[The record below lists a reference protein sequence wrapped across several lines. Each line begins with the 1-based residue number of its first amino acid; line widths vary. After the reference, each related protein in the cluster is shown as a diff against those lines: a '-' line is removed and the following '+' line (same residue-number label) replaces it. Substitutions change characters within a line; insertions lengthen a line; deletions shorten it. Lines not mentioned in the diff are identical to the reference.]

1 MSAVRAAC
9 FALATLVLTGPA
21 LAAAPASAPASAPTP
36 ADREAARSLA
46 KRGFELFQDND
57 YAHAIESFEKA
68 ESKIHAPPH
77 WLYIARSQAKLGKLL
92 AAKATY
98 EQILAEKLPEGSP
111 PPFREAQVSAK
122 SELAEV
128 EVLIPSIELTLTGA
142 GAAHA
147 SVQIDDKPFPA
158 SAFGPGYPADPGLRK
173 LVITVAGHPPIERM
187 VRLKAD
193 GVTERVSIAVDEAP
207 SSGVAPIVVAFTLSG
222 LALGAGGA
230 TLGLFLTRRPP
241 NQALELAS
249 IASFAVG
256 GLGVGAGI
264 VLLSRR
270 PPAPAAAK
278 AAGKAGPQITATVGL
293 GSIGLVGTF

>member
-21 LAAAPASAPASAPTP
+21 LAAAPAPASVPTA

-92 AAKATY
+92 AAKETY
-98 EQILAEKLPEGSP
+98 GKILAEKLAEGSP
-111 PPFREAQVSAK
+111 PPFREAQVSAR

-142 GAAHA
+142 GAPHA
-147 SVQIDDKPFPA
+147 SVQIDGKPFPA
-158 SAFGPGYPADPGLRK
+158 SALGHGYPADPGLRK
-173 LVITVAGHPPIERM
+173 LVVTVAGSSPIERM
-187 VRLKAD
+187 VTLKAD
-193 GVTERVSIAVDEAP
+193 GVTARVSVAVDEEP
-207 SSGVAPIVVAFTLSG
+207 SSGVAPIVVAFTLGG
-222 LALGAGGA
+222 LALGAGGT
-230 TLGLFLTRRPP
+230 TLGLYLTSKPP
-241 NQALELAS
+241 NQALEIIS
-249 IASFAVG
+249 IASFAAG

-270 PPAPAAAK
+270 PSAPAAA
-278 AAGKAGPQITATVGL
+278 GVGPQITATVGP
-293 GSIGLVGTF
+293 GSIGLAGTF